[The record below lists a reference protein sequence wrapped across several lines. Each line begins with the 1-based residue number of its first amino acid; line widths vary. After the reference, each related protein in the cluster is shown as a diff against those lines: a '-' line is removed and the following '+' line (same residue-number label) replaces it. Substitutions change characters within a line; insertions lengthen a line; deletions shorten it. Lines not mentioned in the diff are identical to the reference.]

1 MKEFGFYNDFDDNLI
16 LSDEIEIN
24 SNGEYLVANSPK
36 LNANVYAPE
45 INFYLKNSTDS
56 VLDKAKNTLLLYEAR
71 ATGFDLA
78 KDLDYTKQVGKNVVI
93 VSNTGR
99 ENLANTLK
107 KNGFKVIELTHFE
120 IKFVYGAVG
129 ELSVLVLR
137 ANDEFEID
145 CDFFLV
151 ENAREYMLRQSGCYE
166 IAKKSDESVIELLT
180 SQSPNFSYKSHTYY
194 NSTICQY
201 HERRSEICG
210 KCCDVCPTV
219 AILKEDET
227 KHLVFSHVDC
237 INCGECVSVCPS
249 GAIDYS
255 HMPQNA
261 FFDIAKMYKNKSILI
276 VPSKIEL
283 ENLNIELPKNVVP
296 FAIEGEKFLSEAHL
310 LTMLQESGSNLVF
323 YTSAISRVTKDA
335 ISILNQIYNFKFEKQ
350 AIFIAKNEVELKE
363 VIKKIEQIQGSQ
375 HSISQYSMP
384 KREIFAKRLEWLVG
398 NENLGT
404 VKTSE
409 NISYGKVEINRDTC
423 TLCLSCVG
431 ACNVSALVADQKTNS
446 ILFNPSICTN
456 CGYCEVSC
464 AEKDT
469 IFLHRGKIELEPNYF
484 VYNELAHDDLFA
496 CIECGKEFATKK
508 AVEKIANM
516 MRTRFGNDE
525 AKIKALYC
533 CSDCKAKV
541 MIMAQMLQERN
552 EILNG

>member
-1 MKEFGFYNDFDDNLI
+1 
-16 LSDEIEIN
+16 
-24 SNGEYLVANSPK
+24 
-36 LNANVYAPE
+36 
-45 INFYLKNSTDS
+45 
-56 VLDKAKNTLLLYEAR
+56 
-71 ATGFDLA
+71 
-78 KDLDYTKQVGKNVVI
+78 
-93 VSNTGR
+93 
-99 ENLANTLK
+99 
-107 KNGFKVIELTHFE
+107 
-120 IKFVYGAVG
+120 
-129 ELSVLVLR
+129 
-137 ANDEFEID
+137 
-145 CDFFLV
+145 
-151 ENAREYMLRQSGCYE
+151 
-166 IAKKSDESVIELLT
+166 
-180 SQSPNFSYKSHTYY
+180 
-194 NSTICQY
+194 
-201 HERRSEICG
+201 
-210 KCCDVCPTV
+210 
-219 AILKEDET
+219 
-227 KHLVFSHVDC
+227 
-237 INCGECVSVCPS
+237 
-249 GAIDYS
+249 
-255 HMPQNA
+255 MPQNA

-276 VPSKIEL
+276 VSSKIEL
-283 ENLNIELPKNVVP
+283 ENLNIELPQNVVP

-375 HSISQYSMP
+375 HSISQYAMP

-404 VKTSE
+404 VKTNE